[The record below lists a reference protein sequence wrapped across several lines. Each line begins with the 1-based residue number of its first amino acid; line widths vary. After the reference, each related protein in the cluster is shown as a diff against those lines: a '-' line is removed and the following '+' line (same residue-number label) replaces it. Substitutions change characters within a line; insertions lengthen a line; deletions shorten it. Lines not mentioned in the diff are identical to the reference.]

1 MNKKLFFGMFAA
13 VGMLFA
19 TSCVKEEPEVVQTM
33 NDAQVTFTLD
43 LEGGAST
50 RAISD
55 GTGAKKLVCAIY
67 DANETILDKVV
78 INGSAV
84 DANGQYVTDNA
95 FQSGLTD
102 FVNVTLAKGQTY
114 TIAFWAQNGGCSA
127 YNTTD
132 LKNVQVNYTSASNNH
147 EFRDAFFA
155 AKTFT
160 VAGNTEIN
168 VTLNRPFAQ
177 INVGVTNADWTAAVQ
192 SGIEIQKSSVVIKN
206 AANAINLLTGAVS
219 GEEEVT
225 YALSAIPAKF
235 STPEDLK
242 VDHNADGD
250 TDDDGE
256 TYKYLS
262 MSYILVP
269 DGSANGSAKAN
280 LESLAFT
287 FNPATGE
294 NIIFKNGLNNVPVQ
308 RNWRTN
314 ILGKLLTGD
323 VKFNI
328 TIDKNYLGDNNIT
341 PGEEAVVGTGA
352 LATEMAG
359 NTSAEP
365 FTYNVQGLSESNL
378 TTVNI
383 PSSFVSEEVTLNFTD
398 IKNGSDLTI
407 NGPDFGNTVV
417 IKVPADV
424 TLGTLTINLPNAH
437 VILAQGSYT
446 NAIVSTSGST
456 FVIAAGVTVG
466 NLIVNTGN
474 VAIEAE
480 AEVETLEA
488 GNDNNNPIIVY
499 LEENAEMPE
508 VKEGTLAIEAEE
520 ESATGVYTMTLEED
534 LNLGTTSLTLN
545 QNTIIEGNGKTLTYS
560 GAGRAIEMPSV
571 IENETYLDVTI
582 KNLTVNCT
590 SGYCERAINYNANGK
605 LVLENVTV
613 KGNITYALNFPG
625 KSNGATVTITDSE
638 ITGLIALNVWGEN
651 MTINVTGSELTSVD
665 NTDVENYA
673 AISLNNNTTNVAE
686 GTVITVDGGKIIA
699 TDENGNPSTAVR
711 NSTKTGKVNIS
722 TSTEVTGN
730 IMNPVACVFYEG
742 ANQFYSSF
750 TLASA
755 IKTAIETNAKEVCLI
770 TDITTTEPI
779 TVNGNVTINLNGFDI
794 IGTDNTSKN
803 FGLIDIQAGSKVNI
817 INNSSEISKLTLTAT
832 ENRGWNAYSSV
843 ISNQRSEL
851 TVGENVLVE
860 HLGGTDMAYGID
872 NLTNTGAAH
881 AKATIEGATIKSSYR
896 AIRQFLNSTAAG
908 VNNILHVKSGIVEG
922 ANKSIWVQNAN
933 ANANPGML
941 TVEADAEL
949 KGNVMLSG
957 SGATVWPVEASIA
970 KAALAGDSEVTLS
983 KVPAGF
989 ELVET
994 DGIYSIRKYEVVS
1007 TVADLQTA
1015 LKSDA
1020 KNIYFAAPAGELE
1033 TIDFYS
1039 NTNGKK
1045 NLKIVGTEGTKIKFS
1060 NLQVRAELFDELTI
1074 ENCEILRMPEKTWCM
1089 IAFGGSNNPAG
1100 VYTIENCTFN
1110 GVSTQG
1116 IYINETAS
1124 GATYN
1129 ILNCTFNGD
1138 FGSEGAVTIQCNE
1151 NVNHNVN
1158 VMGCTFNNIPET
1170 SNKIFVIYQNT
1181 DKTAWNLVTDVPSD
1195 EINSVVRY
1203 W

>member
-1 MNKKLFFGMFAA
+1 MNKKLFFGLFAA
-13 VGMLFA
+13 ASMLFA
-19 TSCVKEEPEVVQTM
+19 TSCSNDELNAVQSE
-33 NDAQVTFTLD
+33 NEAQVKFSLG
-43 LEGGAST
+43 LEGGVST

-55 GTGAKKLVCAIY
+55 GLSAKKLICAIY
-67 DANETILDKVV
+67 DANETLLDEVV
-78 INGSAV
+78 INDSAV
-84 DANGQYVTDNA
+84 DGNGQYVNTNA

-102 FVNVTLAKGQTY
+102 IVNVTLAKGQTY

-160 VAGNTEIN
+160 VAGNAEID

-177 INVGVTNADWTAAVQ
+177 INVGVTEADWTAAVQ

-225 YALSAIPAKF
+225 YALAAIPAKF
-235 STPEDLK
+235 TTPEDLK

-250 TDDDGE
+250 TDDAGE

-262 MSYILVP
+262 MSYILVA

-287 FNPATGE
+287 FNPASGE

-341 PGEEAVVGTGA
+341 PGEEAVVGTAA
-352 LATEMAG
+352 LETAMG
-359 NTSAEP
+359 NNTSAEP
-365 FTYNVQGLSESNL
+365 FTYNVQGLSESDNTSVTIP
-378 TTVNI
+378 TT
-383 PSSFVSEEVTLNFTD
+383 FVSEEVTLNFTD
-398 IKNGSDLTI
+398 IKDGSTLNITGTTFANTI
-407 NGPDFGNTVV
+407 V
-417 IKVPADV
+417 IKVPTDV
-424 TLGTLTINLPNAH
+424 TIQTLNLNSPNAH
-437 VILAQGSYT
+437 VIWAQGGCT
-446 NAIVSTSGST
+446 NANVSTSGST
-456 FVIAAGVTVG
+456 FVIASGAKIE
-466 NLIVNTGN
+466 NLTVNTGN
-474 VAIEAE
+474 ISIEAE
-480 AEVETLEA
+480 AEVENLAA
-488 GNDNNNPIIVY
+488 GENNEKPIIVY
-499 LEENAEMPE
+499 LDENAEMPE
-508 VKEGTLAIEAEE
+508 VEEGTTVIQAKE
-520 ESATGVYTMTLEED
+520 ESTTGVYTMTLTED
-534 LNLGTTSLTLN
+534 LDLGAATLTLN

-582 KNLTVNCT
+582 KNLTINCT

-605 LVLENVTV
+605 LVLEKVTV

-625 KSNGATVTITDSE
+625 KSNGATVTITDSK

-665 NTDVENYA
+665 NTEVENYA

-730 IMNPVACVFYEG
+730 IMNPVALVFYEG
-742 ANQFYSSF
+742 ATQFYSSF

-770 TDITTTEPI
+770 TDITTTEAI
-779 TVNGNVTINLNGFDI
+779 KVNGNVTINLNGFDI

-803 FGLIDIQAGSKVNI
+803 FGLIDIQAGSEVNI

-872 NLTNTGAAH
+872 NLTNTGAEH

-933 ANANPGML
+933 EKANPGML

-949 KGNVMLSG
+949 KGDVMLSG
-957 SGATVWPVEASIA
+957 SSATVWPVEASIA
-970 KAALAGDSEVTLS
+970 KAALAGDSEVTFS

-1045 NLKIVGTEGTKIKFS
+1045 NLKIVGTEGTKIKFA
-1060 NLQVRAELFDELTI
+1060 NLQVRASLFDELTI
-1074 ENCEILRMPEKTWCM
+1074 ENCEILRMPDKSWGM
-1089 IAFGGSNNPAG
+1089 IVFGSSDNANG
-1100 VYTIENCTFN
+1100 VYTISNCTFI
-1110 GVSTQG
+1110 GVGTQG
-1116 IYINETAS
+1116 IYINENVS

-1129 ILNCTFNGD
+1129 IVDCTFDGD
-1138 FGSEGAVTIQCNE
+1138 FGGEGAVTVQNNE
-1151 NVNHNVN
+1151 NVNHTVN
-1158 VMGCTFNNIPET
+1158 VKGCTFNKIPDT
-1170 SNKIFVIYQNT
+1170 SHKVYLLYAYNGWTLNT
-1181 DKTAWNLVTDVPSD
+1181 DLPTNDV
-1195 EINSVVRY
+1195 Y
-1203 W
+1203 WKANQQ